1 VRLRRKA
8 SAKVLREP
16 ARFRDILDRV
26 AADEARTLA
35 AIGGGELA
43 AALLRA
49 YEAAKPL
56 DVLSR
61 EAAFVVRAE
70 ATSALVPLH
79 DAPSVVSEIPQTQM
93 GQKLAKAGIRRT
105 PQKANS

>member
-8 SAKVLREP
+8 SAKVLRRP
-16 ARFRDILDRV
+16 ARWREILDRV

-43 AALLRA
+43 ALFLRA
-49 YEAAKPL
+49 YEAAEPL
-56 DVLSR
+56 EILSG

-70 ATSALVPLH
+70 VKGGPPPID
-79 DAPSVVSEIPQTQM
+79 DAPRIVPELPAESAS
-93 GQKLAKAGIRRT
+93 KRAHARRE
-105 PQKANS
+105 QRVMAS